1 MDLEIVFDLNSSKLT
16 KEALVKLNEVLP
28 KVKELLSMLDS
39 NLEIQGIQIIVVQI
53 KLIRQI
59 DESKCF

>member
-1 MDLEIVFDLNSSKLT
+1 VDLEIVFDLNSSKLT